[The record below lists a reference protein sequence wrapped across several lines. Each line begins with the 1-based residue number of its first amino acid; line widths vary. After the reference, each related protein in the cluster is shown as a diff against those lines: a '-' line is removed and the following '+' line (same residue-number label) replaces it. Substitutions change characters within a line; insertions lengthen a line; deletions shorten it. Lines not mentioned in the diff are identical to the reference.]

1 MLSESAKGALFDIR
15 DNILLAQQ
23 FVGDLDEKP
32 FADSRLRF
40 YAATRALEIISE
52 ASRRLPDELRER
64 HPQLPWREI
73 RDAGNIYR
81 HNYDNVAESLVWDT
95 VRLHLPDLMRVVLEE
110 IERLGEE

>member
-23 FVGDLDEKP
+23 FVADIDEKA
-32 FADSRLRF
+32 FCDSRLRF

-64 HPQLPWREI
+64 HPQLPWRAI

-81 HNYDNVAESLVWDT
+81 HNYDNVAESLLWDT
-95 VRLHLPDLMRVVLEE
+95 GATAPPP
-110 IERLGEE
+110 I